1 MMDGQV
7 GRQMMGEQMM
17 DRQIDDNRQMDR
29 WRVGWNNG
37 EGRERETERWKTLH
51 TSIALAIEGPGS
63 KGAPFA
69 TSTSGTEVRAVR

>member
-1 MMDGQV
+1 
-7 GRQMMGEQMM
+7 
-17 DRQIDDNRQMDR
+17 MDR